1 MGLADWKSA
10 IRDWGISGMTSK
22 GDQGYKRGMRIQ
34 ERTRLVAVCVGMI
47 GLSLGAVSAAEGEAA
62 AIELLVR
69 GDDMGVAQAVNEACI
84 ASYRN
89 GIVRSVEVI
98 VPGAWFPDAV
108 QLLKENPGL
117 DVGVHLTLTSEWDR
131 CKWRPLTAAP
141 SLVDARGFFRP
152 MTRQRSDFPPDTG
165 FLEAGPRFEEVEREL
180 RAQIELAKR
189 NIANVTHVSA
199 HMGTAVCTPELRAL
213 VERLCAEY
221 GLKYRDEQIQYARGF
236 GGSQKSGEEKERDL
250 VKLIEGLQPG
260 RWLIIEHPAY
270 DTPEVRAMGHRGY
283 ENVAE
288 DREGVTRAF
297 TSPKVMEAI
306 RRRGIRLIG
315 YGDL

>member
-1 MGLADWKSA
+1 MK
-10 IRDWGISGMTSK
+10 
-22 GDQGYKRGMRIQ
+22 IQ
-34 ERTRLVAVCVGMI
+34 ESLAKVAVCAGLI
-47 GLSLGAVSAAEGEAA
+47 GLSVVCLRSVAGEST

-69 GDDMGVAQAVNEACI
+69 ADDLGVAQAVNEACI
-84 ASYRN
+84 ASYRQ

-108 QLLKENPGL
+108 RLLKENPGL

-131 CKWRPLTAAP
+131 CKWRPLTHAP
-141 SLVDARGFFRP
+141 SLVDANGFFRP

-165 FLEAGPRFEEVEREL
+165 FLEAGPRIEEVEREL
-180 RAQIELAKR
+180 RAQIETAQR
-189 NIANVTHVSA
+189 NIANVSHVSA
-199 HMGTAVCTPELRAL
+199 HMGTAVCTPELKAL

-221 GLKYRDEQIQYARGF
+221 GLRYRDEQLQYARGF
-236 GGSQKSGEEKERDL
+236 GGSEKSGEQKERDL
-250 VKLIEGLQPG
+250 VALIEGLKPG
-260 RWLIIEHPAY
+260 RWLIVEHPAY
-270 DTPEVRAMGHRGY
+270 DTPEIRGMGHLGY

-297 TSPKVMEAI
+297 TSPKVMEAV
-306 RRRGIRLIG
+306 RRRGIRLIS

>member
-1 MGLADWKSA
+1 VKFGVSLAA
-10 IRDWGISGMTSK
+10 ISDMTIE
-22 GDQGYKRGMRIQ
+22 GDRGYKRGMRILD
-34 ERTRLVAVCVGMI
+34 RGVLVAVCAGLI
-47 GLSLGAVSAAEGEAA
+47 GLTAASVGAAEREGA

-69 GDDMGVAQAVNEACI
+69 ADDMGVAQAVNEACI
-84 ASYRN
+84 AAYRQ
-89 GIVRSVEVI
+89 GIVRSVEII

-108 QLLKENPGL
+108 RLLKENPGL

-131 CKWRPLTAAP
+131 CKWRPLTEAP
-141 SLVDARGFFRP
+141 SLADANGCFRP

-165 FLEAGPRFEEVEREL
+165 FLEAGPKLEEVEREL

-189 NIANVTHVSA
+189 NIAKVTHVSA
-199 HMGTAVCTPELRAL
+199 HMGTAVCTPQLKAL

-221 GLKYRDEQIQYARGF
+221 GLHYRDEQVQYARGF

-250 VKLIEGLQPG
+250 VKLVEGLKPG
-260 RWLIIEHPAY
+260 RWVIIEHPAY
-270 DTPEVRAMGHRGY
+270 DTPEIRGMGHRGY

-297 TSPKVMEAI
+297 TSPAVMEVI
-306 RRRGIRLIG
+306 RRRGIRLIS
-315 YGDL
+315 YGEL